1 MVVEDRTMV
10 LAPTELAIDFE
21 SAFVHTLTPWTEALH
36 ASFIVLHQLDLLLI
50 CHVVEKVPT
59 KVEPMHTVTGR
70 TWWITGL
77 VEQWN
82 LFYVWPFS

>member
-1 MVVEDRTMV
+1 MV

-36 ASFIVLHQLDLLLI
+36 APFIVLHQLDFLLI
-50 CHVVEKVPT
+50 RHVVEKLPT

-77 VEQWN
+77 VERWN